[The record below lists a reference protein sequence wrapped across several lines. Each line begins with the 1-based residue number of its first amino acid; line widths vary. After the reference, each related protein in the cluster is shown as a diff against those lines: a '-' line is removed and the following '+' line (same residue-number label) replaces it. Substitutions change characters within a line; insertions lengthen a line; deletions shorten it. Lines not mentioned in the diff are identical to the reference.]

1 MIRAAVLAALVVL
14 SPLAAAADPVDGD
27 RIVIID
33 GDTVALPSG
42 ERVRLIDIDAPE
54 SFRSRCEAELRLGL
68 AAKARL
74 AQLLRGQPVEI
85 ERHRQDR
92 YRRTLAFVRVGGVSV
107 GQVLVSE
114 GLAQPWKSG
123 AQAKAARL
131 VIWCGGSRW

>member
-1 MIRAAVLAALVVL
+1 MNRYFLATLIAFA
-14 SPLAAAADPVDGD
+14 PLAATAAPVDGD

-33 GDTVALPSG
+33 GDTIALPGG

-74 AQLLRGQPVEI
+74 AELLRGQAVEI
-85 ERHRQDR
+85 ERRRQDR

-107 GQVLVSE
+107 GKVLVAE

-123 AQAKAARL
+123 PQAKAARL
-131 VIWCGGSRW
+131 ALWCGGTRW